1 MTANNILYIMF
12 GVAIFVMLIYYIR
25 RRRKFISA
33 FFGVI
38 SGLAALF
45 LLNKFGGG
53 LGIDLPLNL
62 FNICGSAVLG
72 IPFVALLIIVNIL

>member
-1 MTANNILYIMF
+1 MTANNILYIMY
-12 GVAIFVMLIYYIR
+12 GVAILVMLIYYIR
-25 RRRKFISA
+25 RRRKFLSA
-33 FFGVI
+33 FFGVF
-38 SGLAALF
+38 SGLAALV

-72 IPFVALLIIVNIL
+72 IPFVALMIIVNIL

>member
-1 MTANNILYIMF
+1 MTANNILYIMY
-12 GVAIFVMLIYYIR
+12 GVAILVMLIYYIR
-25 RRRKFISA
+25 RRRKFLSA

-45 LLNKFGGG
+45 LLNKFGGMIG
-53 LGIDLPLNL
+53 VEMPLNV
-62 FNICGSAVLG
+62 FNLCGSAVLG

>member
-1 MTANNILYIMF
+1 MTANNILYIMY
-12 GVAIFVMLIYYIR
+12 GVAILVMLIYYIR
-25 RRRKFISA
+25 RRRKFLSA
-33 FFGVI
+33 FFGVF
-38 SGLAALF
+38 SGLAALV

>member
-1 MTANNILYIMF
+1 MTTDSILYIMY
-12 GVAIFVMLIYYIR
+12 GLTVLVMLIYYIK
-25 RRRKFISA
+25 RRRKFLSA
-33 FFGVI
+33 FFGVF
-38 SGLAALF
+38 SGLAALV

-53 LGIDLPLNL
+53 LGIELPLNI